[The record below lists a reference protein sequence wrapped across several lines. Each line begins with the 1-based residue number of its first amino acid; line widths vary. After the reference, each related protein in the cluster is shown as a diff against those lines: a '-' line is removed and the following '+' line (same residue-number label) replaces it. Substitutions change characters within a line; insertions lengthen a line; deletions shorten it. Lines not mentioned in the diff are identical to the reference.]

1 MAAGQGRR
9 DLSTSVAAALPHDR
23 DPPAG
28 AGRADVP
35 GRVRALLLELA
46 RGHGFDGAVYM
57 HLGHGL
63 GALKDP
69 AVPVTPHRLAGTP
82 AFDEAQYLRRNYL
95 AFDSLAALACERCE
109 PFVWRLAD
117 LEDERPESRRFVAI
131 LAGWGMRSG
140 VIAPVHDYRQ
150 GPALLNLFTAE
161 PAAAMGEL
169 DLGRLLLAALRVHAV
184 AKELLGAPGSGEA
197 LLTPR
202 EMAVLRLAA
211 LGCTEQEAAMD
222 LGLSRRGVQFHT
234 ARACEK
240 LAAPNKIAAVARAI
254 GAGLI
259 RL

>member
-1 MAAGQGRR
+1 MN
-9 DLSTSVAAALPHDR
+9 TSVAVSAPRDGELPI
-23 DPPAG
+23 AV
-28 AGRADVP
+28 GRPDAP
-35 GRVRALLLELA
+35 GHVRALLLDVA
-46 RGHGFDGAVYM
+46 RSHGFEGAVYM

-69 AVPVTPHRLAGTP
+69 TAPARPHRLAATS
-82 AFDEAQYLRRNYL
+82 AFDESQYLRRNYM
-95 AFDSLAALACERCE
+95 AFDPLAVLACERYE

-117 LEDERPESRRFVAI
+117 LEGERAESRRFVSI

-150 GPALLNLFTAE
+150 GPALLNLFTS
-161 PAAAMGEL
+161 AATAPVGEL
-169 DLGRLLLAALRVHAV
+169 DPGRLLLSALRVHAM
-184 AKELLGAPGSGEA
+184 AKDLLGALGGGEA

-211 LGCTEQEAAMD
+211 LGCTEQDAAAD
-222 LGLSRRGVQFHT
+222 LGLSRRGVQFHM

-254 GAGLI
+254 NAGLI